1 MESNLERANSRRRG
15 GAKPTGLLA
24 GLVPRNMRYSP
35 ADQVAG
41 LPKGR
46 SLMMS
51 TTISKGSLMRCMWFT
66 ESMVTGEA
74 TGVAEHVGQ
83 LAPVELHARRMT
95 S

>member
-1 MESNLERANSRRRG
+1 ML
-15 GAKPTGLLA
+15 
-24 GLVPRNMRYSP
+24 
-35 ADQVAG
+35 
-41 LPKGR
+41 
-46 SLMMS
+46 S